1 MDIVFESAVEFEQDL
16 KIYSEAEQSLI
27 LQQLHEYSS
36 LLLTDKSCRERKLH
50 QFYSFEFK
58 ENYGSSLYSFIVNY
72 YLRVILTIDEDP
84 LFNRVVITLFR
95 VTDIQNVA
103 RIYQQVGESIYQSFL
118 PYSQPTEVQL
128 TNGKTLIAR

>member
-1 MDIVFESAVEFEQDL
+1 MDIVFESTDQFEQDL

-27 LQQLHEYSS
+27 LQQLHENSL

-50 QFYSFEFK
+50 QFSSFPFK

-84 LFNRVVITLFR
+84 LFDRVIITLFR
-95 VTDIQNVA
+95 VAESQNAA
-103 RIYQQVGESIYQSFL
+103 RTYQQVGNSIYQSFL
-118 PYSQPTEVQL
+118 PSAQPTEVQL
-128 TNGKTLIAR
+128 TNGKALIAH